1 MFFVLV
7 IIKTSRTKNVY
18 KFRGDFE
25 NPFRFV
31 EISPGLFEG
40 FFDELYELFGDFEEV
55 PDGVF

>member
-1 MFFVLV
+1 MC
-7 IIKTSRTKNVY
+7 TS
-18 KFRGDFE
+18 FGDFE